1 MLSDELLRN
10 HLRGAITEALVG
22 VADEVLK
29 ALETRLTTAKD
40 REGLAQVG
48 ERVRTA
54 LEGTA
59 DDDDDLARELEEEL
73 MRELSRELSGEVD
86 ERKLSRELSGEVE
99 REVEVL
105 VERHLSQAVSEGLG
119 DVLVD
124 GKESV

>member
-1 MLSDELLRN
+1 MLSDELVRN

-48 ERVRTA
+48 ERVRAA

-59 DDDDDLARELEEEL
+59 DDDLARELEEEL
-73 MRELSRELSGEVD
+73 MRERARELSGEVD